1 MYGKKEI
8 IELLNKEKINYEI
21 VEHEAVYT
29 MEDIDNLNLGK
40 IGIEVKNLF
49 LRDEKGKNHFLIVAK
64 EDTQIDM
71 KTLKD
76 KINSTRLSFGSE
88 ERLQKYL
95 GLTKGSVSPFGILNN
110 EEKDVKV
117 FIDVCLKGEVKIGV
131 HPNDNT
137 ATIFIATKDIENI
150 IKKYGNF
157 VEYINL

>member
-137 ATIFIATKDIENI
+137 ATIFIAIKDIENI